1 MLYPMILGT
10 RRGVLFNLREYI
22 LPYIDICTYSY
33 LQRQG
38 RLARDGESV
47 TGVIRG
53 VYVNPSSTP
62 WIRPYFTTCLR
73 H

>member
-22 LPYIDICTYSY
+22 LPYIDIYTYSY
-33 LQRQG
+33 LQWQG

-62 WIRPYFTTCLR
+62 WIRPYFTTFLR
-73 H
+73 Y